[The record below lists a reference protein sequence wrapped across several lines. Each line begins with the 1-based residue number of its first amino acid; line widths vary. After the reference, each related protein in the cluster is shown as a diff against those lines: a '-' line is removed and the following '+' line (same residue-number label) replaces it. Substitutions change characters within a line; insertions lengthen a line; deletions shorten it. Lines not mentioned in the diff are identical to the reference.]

1 MFRLVHTL
9 KGMAGYMGY
18 LNLSNLCHALE
29 NVLGKVREGSL
40 QVSDELID
48 ILLAASDLIGEIIS
62 RIEKTKS
69 DDYDISNIL
78 EDLGFAERIHDP
90 ASEDCNFRVDI
101 TLTEDCV
108 MKSARAVLIVQA
120 LSEIGKIV
128 KTDPDEERID
138 SGNFDRD
145 FSIYL
150 DSKVTKQ
157 EIEKVLRR
165 IGEIESF
172 NVVNLKEKT
181 KLSGET
187 KLERIDT
194 IRVTTKQVDTI
205 MNLVGELVI
214 GKSRLLQLAQD
225 YGIQEIKEAVDTLG
239 KSIARLQDEILR
251 FRMVKLEKVFS
262 KFPRIVRDLS
272 RKFGKKVEV
281 EIRGEDTE
289 LDKSILDEI
298 SEPLIHLIRNAVDHG
313 IEKPEERIKSG
324 KSDTGKITITAYNE
338 RGNVIIEVEDDGRGI
353 NFEKIRSKAIEKGL
367 ISSDEAEKATNEQ
380 LLNLLFVPGFS
391 TAEEVTDI
399 SGRGVGL
406 DAVKTV
412 VERLG
417 GRIKILSE
425 KGKGTKVTISLP
437 PTVAI
442 IRALIVKVG
451 TEFYAIPLSNVLK
464 AVSVK
469 GNLETL
475 QGQKILYVRNEIIP
489 AVWLR
494 DLFGIGGKT
503 LEEVAVIVD
512 KEGEKVALI
521 VDSILDR
528 QEIVI
533 KPLGGYLS
541 KIRGI
546 SGFTVLGNGRII
558 PVLDITTL

>member
-1 MFRLVHTL
+1 
-9 KGMAGYMGY
+9 MAGYMGY